1 MKNLNDE
8 FRKQAELKLIK
19 SFVEAFDGDSKSI
32 LEKIQKLYFFD
43 KKTLSYKRVPYSI
56 RKNVMILCTEYK
68 SLNP

>member
-43 KKTLSYKRVPYSI
+43 ENPVRYKRVPSSI
-56 RKNVMILCTEYK
+56 RRNVMRLCTEYK